1 MPSRIVPSWQQEP
14 RTPVDA
20 VRFRIVSDTGISS
33 EDWPA
38 RATATAVG
46 YVDRVRD
53 LATGRALSAS
63 RIAVFAV
70 AMAFA
75 AVTAVL
81 LLLILVIRLLVWAT
95 DFIPG
100 VETGETYVAY
110 LIIGTIFV
118 VAGVLTG
125 RKAVS

>member
-1 MPSRIVPSWQQEP
+1 MTDS
-14 RTPVDA
+14 
-20 VRFRIVSDTGISS
+20 GISS

-63 RIAVFAV
+63 RIAVYGV
-70 AMAFA
+70 AMAVA

-81 LLLILVIRLLVWAT
+81 LLLILIIRLLVWVT

-100 VETGETYVAY
+100 VETGETYPAY
-110 LIIGTIFV
+110 LIVGLLFIG
-118 VAGVLTG
+118 AGVFTG
-125 RKAVS
+125 RKAIR